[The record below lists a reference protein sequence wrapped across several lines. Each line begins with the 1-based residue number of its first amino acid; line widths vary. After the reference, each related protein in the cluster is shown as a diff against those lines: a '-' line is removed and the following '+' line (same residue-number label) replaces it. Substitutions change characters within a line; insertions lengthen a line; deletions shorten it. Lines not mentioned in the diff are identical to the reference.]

1 MVQRGVD
8 FVACAMWLK
17 KEGGHGYVWRH
28 NLGQAIELI
37 LKGVLLLKDFD
48 TYWPKRRTLGHRLVA
63 LSDAAAEAFG
73 LNAPRGAL
81 REELA
86 TLSALYERHLLRY
99 ASGLWQLVDLG
110 TVGYDRLLRRLC
122 AVLRLLRRWEAN
134 IDDRG
139 TI

>member
-1 MVQRGVD
+1 YTWVT
-8 FVACAMWLK
+8 FCFS
-17 KEGGHGYVWRH
+17 E
-28 NLGQAIELI
+28 
-37 LKGVLLLKDFD
+37 VLASS
-48 TYWPKRRTLGHRLVA
+48 TAPRRTRSVVSLA
-63 LSDAAAEAFG
+63 TWCSAEAFG

-81 REELA
+81 RDELA

-110 TVGYDRLLRRLC
+110 TVGYDRVLRRLC
-122 AVLRLLRRWEAN
+122 AMLRLLRRWEAN